1 MNKYYTQSRL
11 KGTINR
17 KKETNNFFF
26 FSKIAT
32 FLEIEPVS

>member
-17 KKETNNFFF
+17 KKETNIFF